1 MHVIT
6 PRLHPAPP
14 QTGWPAVSVVM
25 PVYREERFLRTAVR
39 RVLQQDYPG
48 ELELVLAV
56 VPSDRSAAIAQELR
70 REDPRVR
77 VVMNPSGSTPAG
89 LNAALVA
96 TVNPVVVRVDGHSD
110 ISDGYLRRVVEVLT
124 SSGADNVGG
133 VMEARGTT
141 PFEIAV
147 ACAMSSRIG
156 VGAAP
161 FRVGGSEGPADSV
174 YLGAFRRETLARLG
188 GFDDGLRR
196 AQDWEL
202 NYRIRQAGGTVW
214 FCPDL
219 RVGYHPRSTMAGL
232 LRQFHDSGRWR
243 RAVVRRHPS
252 TVTPRY
258 LAPALLLLTL
268 VVSVTFG
275 AAGQVARPSVWLF
288 DVLVLTPMVYLLA
301 VGLAT
306 VRAGRGLPWRARLLL
321 PVVVVA
327 MHLAWGA
334 GFARGGNR

>member
-1 MHVIT
+1 
-6 PRLHPAPP
+6 
-14 QTGWPAVSVVM
+14 M
-25 PVYREERFLRTAVR
+25 PVYREERFLRTAVH

-48 ELELVLAV
+48 DLELVLAV
-56 VPSDRSAAIAQELR
+56 VPSDRSAAMAQQLR

-96 TVNPVVVRVDGHSD
+96 AVNPVVVRVDGHSD
-110 ISDGYLRRVVEVLT
+110 IPDGYLRRVVEVLT
-124 SSGADNVGG
+124 ASGADNVGG

-156 VGAAP
+156 VGGAP

-219 RVGYHPRSTMAGL
+219 RVGYHPRSTLAGL

-243 RAVVRRHPS
+243 RAVVGRHPS
-252 TVTPRY
+252 TLTPRY

-268 VVSVTFG
+268 VASLTFG
-275 AAGQVARPSVWLF
+275 AAGQVARPSVWMF
-288 DVLVLTPMVYLLA
+288 DLLVLTPLVYLLA
-301 VGLAT
+301 VVLAT

-321 PVVVVA
+321 PGVVVA

-334 GFARGGNR
+334 GFVRGGNR